1 MKIEESIMTKPLK
14 IRRIG
19 KSLGL
24 VLPKALLR
32 ELHVGEGDQ
41 LYAVKT
47 SDGVLLTVHDSE
59 TLKVLENARD
69 FMRRHAGA
77 MKKLAEG

>member
-1 MKIEESIMTKPLK
+1 MRTEESIMPKPLK

-32 ELHVGEGDQ
+32 ELGVGEGDQ
-41 LYAVKT
+41 IYAVKA
-47 SDGVLLTVHDSE
+47 SDGVLLTVHDPE

-77 MKKLAEG
+77 MKKLVED

>member
-32 ELHVGEGDQ
+32 ELRVGEGDQ

-47 SDGVLLTVHDSE
+47 SDGVLLTVHDPE
-59 TLKVLENARD
+59 TLKVLEKSRD

>member
-32 ELHVGEGDQ
+32 ELRVGEGDQ

-47 SDGVLLTVHDSE
+47 LDGVLLTVHDPE
-59 TLKVLENARD
+59 TLKVLENSRD

-77 MKKLAEG
+77 MKKLSEG

>member
-1 MKIEESIMTKPLK
+1 MKTEESIMPKPLK

-32 ELHVGEGDQ
+32 ELGVGEGDQ
-41 LYAVKT
+41 IYAVNA
-47 SDGVLLTVHDSE
+47 SDDALLTVHDPE
-59 TLKVLENARD
+59 TLKVLENSRA

>member
-1 MKIEESIMTKPLK
+1 MKIEESIMTKPLN

-32 ELHVGEGDQ
+32 ELRVGEGDQ

-47 SDGVLLTVHDSE
+47 SDGVLLTVHDPE
-59 TLKVLENARD
+59 TLKVLENSRD

>member
-1 MKIEESIMTKPLK
+1 MVRPMKV
-14 IRRIG
+14 RRIG

-32 ELHVGEGDQ
+32 ELRIGEGDQ
-41 LYAVKT
+41 LYAVNT
-47 SDGVLLTVHDSE
+47 SDGILLTVHDPE
-59 TLKVLENARD
+59 TLKVLEDGRD

-77 MKKLAEG
+77 MKKLAES

>member
-1 MKIEESIMTKPLK
+1 VKIEESIMTKPLK

-24 VLPKALLR
+24 VLPKALLG
-32 ELHVGEGDQ
+32 ELGVGEGDQ
-41 LYAVKT
+41 LYVVKT

-77 MKKLAEG
+77 TKKLAEG

>member
-1 MKIEESIMTKPLK
+1 MTKPLI
-14 IRRIG
+14 IRKIG

-24 VLPKALLR
+24 VLPKALLHD
-32 ELHVGEGDQ
+32 LGLGEGDQ
-41 LYAVKT
+41 LYALRT
-47 SDGVLLTVHDSE
+47 SDGVLLTVHDPE
-59 TLKVLENARD
+59 TLTVLENARD

>member
-1 MKIEESIMTKPLK
+1 MKTEESIMTKPLI

-19 KSLGL
+19 KSLGP

-32 ELHVGEGDQ
+32 ELRVDKGDQ

-47 SDGVLLTVHDSE
+47 SDGILLAVHDPE
-59 TLKVLENARD
+59 TLKVLENSRA
-69 FMRRHAGA
+69 FMRRYAGA

>member
-1 MKIEESIMTKPLK
+1 MKTEESIMTKPLK

-32 ELHVGEGDQ
+32 ELGVGEGDQ

-47 SDGVLLTVHDSE
+47 SDGVLLSVHDPE

-69 FMRRHAGA
+69 FMRHHAGA

>member
-1 MKIEESIMTKPLK
+1 MKTEESIMPKPLK

-32 ELHVGEGDQ
+32 ELGVGEGDQ
-41 LYAVKT
+41 ICAVKA
-47 SDGVLLTVHDSE
+47 SDGVLLTVHDPD